1 MREFYLNLLQ
11 NMNKLTGFNQYN
23 KLRELPNYKQEI
35 NGLLDVLCRV
45 SDIFKYIPEDAQK
58 NIISDSII
66 TDSEFTGLNARIVY
80 KWFNLRKDIY
90 HKEIAHVESQ
100 NQPEPVT
107 GEKREEWLKIWSQQL
122 DKISDEFS
130 VKPVSNAEI
139 MREKFMGNQK
149 EPSSYKPDQEKGK
162 AKLVHMEYIKANYDA
177 AGNCLETW
185 IPEDEWINKNYQQE
199 TLKTGDN

>member
-23 KLRELPNYKQEI
+23 KLRELPNYKDEI

-90 HKEIAHVESQ
+90 YKEIAHIETQ

-107 GEKREEWLKIWSQQL
+107 GQKREEWLKIWTQQL
-122 DKISDEFS
+122 DSISDEFS

-139 MREKFMGNQK
+139 MREKFMGNQS

-162 AKLVHMEYIKANYDA
+162 AKLVHMEYVKANYDT
-177 AGNCLETW
+177 AGYCLETW
-185 IPEDEWINKNYQQE
+185 LPEDEWIAKNFSQQRE
-199 TLKTGDN
+199 NI